1 MDIDHTKFVDIT
13 YEIDEST
20 AIFKV
25 DDTPPQ
31 GSTTRFVG
39 NDGMPSDHYLFL
51 TGKAAQVLRKE
62 ISLSEAM
69 PAR

>member
-1 MDIDHTKFVDIT
+1 MLYVAMFD
-13 YEIDEST
+13 EIDEGT

-25 DDTPPQ
+25 TNTPPS
-31 GSTTRFVG
+31 GNITKFVS

-51 TGKAAQVLRKE
+51 TGKAGQMLRKE
-62 ISLSEAM
+62 IPLSETM